1 MGVGAKPADV
11 NAASGRLIRRPKRK
25 RLRGEVV

>member
-1 MGVGAKPADV
+1 MGVGAEPADV
-11 NAASGRLIRRPKRK
+11 NAVPGRLVRRPKRK

>member
-1 MGVGAKPADV
+1 MGIGAKPADV
-11 NAASGRLIRRPKRK
+11 DAVSSRLVRRPKRK